1 MNLIFKE
8 TLQKSC
14 LVLTDFSCAD
24 GRNLLEESNLYKILW
39 VKKDI
44 DSLLIDGCTY
54 TLKKDEFIFCTPLNV
69 IEIALTRQAI
79 VSVVFNREFYCIRD
93 NDDEVSCNGL
103 LFYGS
108 SSPVI
113 IMPDASERKIF
124 EQIYA
129 VIEEELIERN
139 RSHGEMLRVMLK
151 RLIIKSTRLIETRSR
166 PQGEASDRLE
176 VIRAF
181 HILVEKNF
189 KTHHKLTNYAILM
202 QKSPK
207 TISNIFSEHST
218 TTPLQVIN
226 ERVFVEARRLLLY
239 SKKSIVDIS
248 TTLGYKDASH
258 FSKFFKRN
266 AGLSPIKFKN
276 KFLKNQ

>member
-1 MNLIFKE
+1 MNLVFSE
-8 TLQKSC
+8 SLERSRM
-14 LVLTDFSCAD
+14 VLTDFSCAD
-24 GRNLLEESNLYKILW
+24 GRNLLEESNLYKIIW
-39 VKKDI
+39 VKEDI

-113 IMPDASERKIF
+113 IMPDASERNVF

-189 KTHHKLTNYAILM
+189 KTHHKLTDYAILM
-202 QKSPK
+202 HKSPK
-207 TISNIFSEHST
+207 TISHIFSEHST

-266 AGLSPIKFKN
+266 AGFSPIKFKK